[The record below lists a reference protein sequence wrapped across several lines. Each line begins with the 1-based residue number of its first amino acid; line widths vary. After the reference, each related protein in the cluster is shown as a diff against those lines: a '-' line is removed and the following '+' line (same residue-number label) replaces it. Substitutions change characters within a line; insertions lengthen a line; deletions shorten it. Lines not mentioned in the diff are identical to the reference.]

1 MLLKDQFYDIGYQED
16 PFNCDIFTNTRKIVH
31 DYTTEYKKS
40 AILLNLKVEVPQ
52 TLIKNWELHGYI
64 RKEFTPFEVKNLN
77 DAGKKALFIEYKNRK
92 PAVSGEM
99 ENQGV
104 PNIKNLLSKRT
115 EIGLSPLL
123 SDSKD
128 NTRNHCNHCSVD
140 LLAHWEIMLEITPKI
155 TSYNLEE
162 TSMRMLRDKTG
173 KFPEENIAYMSAET
187 TN

>member
-16 PFNCDIFTNTRKIVH
+16 PFHCDIFTNTRKIVQG
-31 DYTTEYKKS
+31 YTTEYKKS
-40 AILLNLKVEVPQ
+40 ASLLNLKVEVPQ
-52 TLIKNWELHGYI
+52 TLIKNWGELHGYI

-99 ENQGV
+99 ENQGKV

-140 LLAHWEIMLEITPKI
+140 LWAHWEIMLEITPEI
-155 TSYNLEE
+155 ISYNLEE
-162 TSMRMLRDKTG
+162 NIYENVEGQNWKVSRR
-173 KFPEENIAYMSAET
+173 EEYS
-187 TN
+187 